1 MMYKTVLIPL
11 LCLFSLSIF
20 AQKATVYRWVDD
32 NNVVHYSHEHPTDK
46 DYTQVNVK
54 VAYAPI
60 TDKQNDNQAA
70 LNAQYADSK
79 SKQLTDEQLAINE
92 QTAQKNC
99 DIATKNI
106 SVLSSLDNVSY
117 TTDSGEAKLL
127 TEEEKMQ
134 QLEISKEQQELYCNY
149 NSNN

>member
-1 MMYKTVLIPL
+1 M
-11 LCLFSLSIF
+11 LCLISLSIF

-60 TDKQNDNQAA
+60 TDKQNDNQTT
-70 LNAQYADSK
+70 LNAQDADSK

-117 TTDSGEAKLL
+117 TTESGETKLL
-127 TEEEKMQ
+127 TEEEKIQ

-149 NSNN
+149 NK